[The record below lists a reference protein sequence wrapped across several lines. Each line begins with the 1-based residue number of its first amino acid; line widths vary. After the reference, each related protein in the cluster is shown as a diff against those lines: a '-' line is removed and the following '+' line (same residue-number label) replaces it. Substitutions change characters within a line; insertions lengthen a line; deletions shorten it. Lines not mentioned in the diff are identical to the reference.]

1 MSVEEIK
8 VMPTFTFKKMITQKC
23 EESAFKYLMSRRGS
37 KGREINYSKLKM
49 ADYMYPNDH
58 LTITEQRSIFAIR
71 NRMVAEVPANFCS
84 NENNRH
90 RCICKEKE
98 DLQHIYN
105 CKILNK
111 DELKI
116 EFEEIFNENLAKQK
130 MIMKRFEENMKTR
143 NENNNPTNEPCDPV
157 DPLSFNVK
165 ERIG

>member
-1 MSVEEIK
+1 MSVEVIK
-8 VMPTFTFKKMITQKC
+8 AMPAFTFKKMINQKC

-58 LTITEQRSIFAIR
+58 LTITEQRNIFAIR

-84 NENNRH
+84 NENNRY

-165 ERIG
+165 DRIG